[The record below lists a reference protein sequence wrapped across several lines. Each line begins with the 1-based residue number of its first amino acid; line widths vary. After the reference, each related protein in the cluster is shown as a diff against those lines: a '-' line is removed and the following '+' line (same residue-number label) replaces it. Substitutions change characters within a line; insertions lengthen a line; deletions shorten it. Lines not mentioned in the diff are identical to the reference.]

1 MEEKILSLA
10 LENLKKHTGIIGIYK
25 NTNKM
30 DLDGEIEMMFQKG
43 KEKFKVEV
51 KREIRSNQ
59 LSTILDKAKENKNL
73 LLIAETIY
81 PNIKEELRKQGIG
94 YLDIA
99 GNIYL
104 QTDKHNLWIEGL
116 KRVKLK
122 IEKPN
127 RAFKSA
133 GIKLIF
139 HILTCKD
146 ILNQPQR
153 TISENTG
160 VSLGNISYILNE
172 LKELNFLIK
181 KNKNAVHLNNKK
193 ELLQK
198 WMTGFDEILKP
209 SLHIGNFRFIK
220 KDEEQNWKKLNLRK
234 NQTYWSGEP
243 AGELITNYLHPEI
256 FTIYTDESSSSI
268 IKNYRFVP
276 DQMGNIKIFKK
287 FWKGS
292 TEYDQ
297 TVVHA
302 ILAYSDLLNS
312 GNSRCIET
320 ANKIYEEHI
329 KENI

>member
-172 LKELNFLIK
+172 LEELNFLIK

-292 TEYDQ
+292 AEYDQ